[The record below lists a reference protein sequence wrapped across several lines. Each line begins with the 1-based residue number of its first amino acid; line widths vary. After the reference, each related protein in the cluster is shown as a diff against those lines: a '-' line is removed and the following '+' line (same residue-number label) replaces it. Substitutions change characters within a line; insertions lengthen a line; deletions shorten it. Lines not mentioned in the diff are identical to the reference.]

1 MKMKRFARYR
11 HDKLRCEL
19 EGLGLPL
26 RDDEYLDGFRQI
38 MEKHA
43 GELMPT
49 LVSRGGKGRRKRKYS
64 LANFQRAVDEAKAD
78 EPPAWISF
86 GHPAI
91 PMTEGSIDF
100 YERVKRFSI
109 SLDVLPLAHF
119 QQPGHAE
126 DRCHQFV
133 ELVRGWAS
141 WYPISYGWAHSLADH
156 LLMYL
161 PNYESRDL
169 YTEKVEEVY
178 WLNIL
183 GKDIVDGIGRD
194 RVLSTPAHL
203 VEELPFGSVL
213 LLTRPTLADCL
224 SEEGRLAQARALVHL
239 RPDLSFDA
247 VMAGLRAQSVTL
259 TPQEPHFDP
268 QIADLLERM
277 VDTLEYHRRLPAIA
291 RYNSNP
297 PPEVAEWL
305 PRSALLPSD
314 VPDTAAT
321 LRDYRNNLCE
331 QLAALL
337 HTEVPSVMGGKP
349 ESLSD
354 IDYFLW
360 YDHWPERFAGERI
373 DNILVPAVGAYLGE
387 VLVHHLGGTWIP
399 RRKLSESQ
407 VLLGDRA
414 WLPFAR
420 AERYLRSRDSLVDYS
435 LTQFFRTAER
445 HVRSLGQP

>member
-1 MKMKRFARYR
+1 MKMKRLDSNR
-11 HDKLRCEL
+11 HDSLRCEL

-26 RDDEYLDGFRQI
+26 TNDEYLDGFRQI

-64 LANFQRAVDEAKAD
+64 LATFRQAVQEAK
-78 EPPAWISF
+78 EHMPPENVYFERRAFPEASGW
-86 GHPAI
+86 
-91 PMTEGSIDF
+91 IDF
-100 YERVKRFSI
+100 HEQAKRFFI
-109 SLDVLPLAHF
+109 WLDVLPLTYF
-119 QQPGHAE
+119 QERERAE
-126 DRCHQFV
+126 NRCRQLV
-133 ELVRGWAS
+133 DMVRGWAS
-141 WYPISYGWAHSLADH
+141 WYPISYGWAHSLADQ

-161 PNYESRDL
+161 PNYESRDV

-183 GKDIVDGIGRD
+183 GKDIVDGISRD

-291 RYNSNP
+291 RYNANP

-321 LRDYRNNLCE
+321 LRDYRNNLSE

-337 HTEVPSVMGGKP
+337 HTEVPSVIGGKP